1 MSSESPLDLT
11 FGVELEFVLSYPKS
25 YITPELREA
34 NLIHQLKTE
43 WAVVYTQVYL
53 ALKAANVRITNPA
66 LTCET
71 AELPDYSNWHIV
83 RDSSIIIPKKIPGV
97 NQKGIEIP
105 SRILGGAGSASLS
118 ESLAEIRHVISVL
131 TTNQPWTVSTNNS
144 TGLHVHV
151 GNRDA
156 GLPHRTLTNLAL
168 TLYAFEPAMQSIHPL
183 ERTSQWS
190 YWSKPIRC
198 AFPEKN
204 DHLDNLIAIQECPT
218 VYALT
223 ATAGS
228 AGKASAYNFRTLLK
242 KGTIEFR
249 QHRGTMDPD
258 EICAWVELVTGLM
271 QWCHDVPSGVL
282 VPLVMGVVKDER
294 LGLGGLL
301 RLVGKTHL
309 VQYYAGMVAQR
320 AEEREK
326 MESGEWDETAPERF
340 EFEMDSTSEEDF
352 DGGSEE
358 AFDGGS
364 EEAFNG
370 GSEEDFATWL
380 D

>member
-1 MSSESPLDLT
+1 M
-11 FGVELEFVLSYPKS
+11 
-25 YITPELREA
+25 
-34 NLIHQLKTE
+34 
-43 WAVVYTQVYL
+43 
-53 ALKAANVRITNPA
+53 
-66 LTCET
+66 
-71 AELPDYSNWHIV
+71 
-83 RDSSIIIPKKIPGV
+83 
-97 NQKGIEIP
+97 
-105 SRILGGAGSASLS
+105 
-118 ESLAEIRHVISVL
+118 
-131 TTNQPWTVSTNNS
+131 
-144 TGLHVHV
+144 
-151 GNRDA
+151 
-156 GLPHRTLTNLAL
+156 
-168 TLYAFEPAMQSIHPL
+168 
-183 ERTSQWS
+183 
-190 YWSKPIRC
+190 
-198 AFPEKN
+198 
-204 DHLDNLIAIQECPT
+204 
-218 VYALT
+218 
-223 ATAGS
+223 
-228 AGKASAYNFRTLLK
+228 
-242 KGTIEFR
+242 
-249 QHRGTMDPD
+249 
-258 EICAWVELVTGLM
+258 TGLM